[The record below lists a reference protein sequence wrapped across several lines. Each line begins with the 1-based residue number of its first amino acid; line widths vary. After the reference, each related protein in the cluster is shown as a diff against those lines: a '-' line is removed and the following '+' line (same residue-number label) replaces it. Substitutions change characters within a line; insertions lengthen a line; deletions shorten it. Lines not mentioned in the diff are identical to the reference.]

1 MERNRGDAY
10 LTAEETVRR
19 TVLVG
24 LLAASLGGPAVAEN
38 YLLNG
43 GQESKIHYRLYQK
56 VEPAAGTKSLIL
68 SFVVPATFTSPTY
81 NQTVS
86 DFSLTF
92 APQPTTREE
101 VVDPRGNRVVKA
113 TWSGGRGPVEASVA
127 LTAVNTVRLEPLRT
141 QAPFPV
147 AGLPPEVGVYLK
159 ASRQVQSRDA
169 AIAAKARQL
178 TEGARTEFDAV
189 QKVLSWVVDH
199 MQYVTPP
206 EQYDALYAFQSGK
219 GNCQN
224 YSHLAAALLRAVGV
238 PVRIVNGVTLKQPYD
253 VKLPDGTITMRM
265 GQGRHSWIEV
275 YFPDLGWVPF
285 DPQQTE
291 LFVSNR
297 FVRIEVGVDNEE
309 TIMDGLIRWTQSQ
322 GTRGQ
327 PQFEESIEAEFALD
341 RVVLNA
347 RKEQHGPRN
356 MIFLPEV
363 LATFEPY
370 QAPPPPPPPTPV
382 SEQDMKQLRFTVPF
396 VSGNLTFPEGVD
408 FLAARGPAVAGG
420 ENAYEMRKNFL
431 VETAEY
437 VTTQA
442 AQYAQMF
449 LLNKPIRLASVGLAL
464 HRFGG
469 EGTLWVEL
477 YKDDRG
483 KPGAYVATSEM
494 LTADQLSLR
503 PGYRWVDFAFRGE
516 PLLLSPG
523 RYWIALGFTG
533 SPIVNWFFTYGKPVG
548 PPEGTRY
555 KTIFDEDWSRALSY
569 EFNYRVQGMT
579 TP

>member
-1 MERNRGDAY
+1 M
-10 LTAEETVRR
+10 RR
-19 TVLVG
+19 ISLVLM
-24 LLAASLGGPAVAEN
+24 LAVCLAGHAAGEN

-43 GQESKIHYRLYQK
+43 GQESKIQYRLYQK

-68 SFVVPATFTSPTY
+68 SFVVPASFVSPTY

-92 APQPTTREE
+92 APQPATREE
-101 VVDPRGNRVVKA
+101 QVDKRGNRVVKA
-113 TWSGGRGPVEASVA
+113 TWAGNSGSVEATVAMTA
-127 LTAVNTVRLEPLRT
+127 LTTVKLEPLRT
-141 QAPFPV
+141 QAPFPLT
-147 AGLPPEVGVYLK
+147 GLPPDVQVYRNP
-159 ASRQVQSRDA
+159 SPQVQSGDA
-169 AIAAKARQL
+169 AIAAKAREL

-189 QKVLSWVVDH
+189 QRVLSWVVDH

-206 EQYDALYAFQSGK
+206 AQYDALYSFHSGK

-253 VKLPDGTITMRM
+253 VRLPNGAITMRM

-297 FVRIEVGVDNEE
+297 FIRIEVGVDNEE
-309 TIMDGLIRWTQSQ
+309 TIMDGMIRWTQSQ
-322 GTRGQ
+322 GMKGQ
-327 PQFEESIEAEFALD
+327 PQFEESIEADFAHD

-347 RKEQHGPRN
+347 KKEPHGPRN
-356 MIFLPEV
+356 MLFLPEV
-363 LATFEPY
+363 QAVFQPY
-370 QAPPPPPPPTPV
+370 QAPPPPPPPKTIPDQ
-382 SEQDMKQLRFTVPF
+382 EMKQLRFTVPF
-396 VSGNLTFPEGVD
+396 VHGNLLFPEGVD
-408 FLAARGPAVAGG
+408 FMAARGPAVAGG
-420 ENAYEMRKNFL
+420 ENAFEMRKNFM

-449 LLNKPIRLASVGLAL
+449 VLTKPIRLVSVGLAL

-469 EGTLWVEL
+469 EGSLWVEL
-477 YKDDRG
+477 YKDDTG

-494 LTADQLSLR
+494 LAADQLPLR
-503 PGYRWVDFAFRGE
+503 PGYRWVDFPFRGE
-516 PLLLSPG
+516 SLLLSPG

>member
-1 MERNRGDAY
+1 M
-10 LTAEETVRR
+10 RR

-81 NQTVS
+81 NQMVS

-101 VVDPRGNRVVKA
+101 VVDPA
-113 TWSGGRGPVEASVA
+113 TWSGGRGPVEATVA

-159 ASRQVQSRDA
+159 ASRQVQSGDA

-396 VSGNLTFPEGVD
+396 VFGNLTFPEGVD

>member
-1 MERNRGDAY
+1 M
-10 LTAEETVRR
+10 V
-19 TVLVG
+19 VLM
-24 LLAASLGGPAVAEN
+24 LAACVVGRSAAEN

-43 GQESKIHYRLYQK
+43 GQESRITYRLAQK
-56 VEPAAGTKSLIL
+56 VQPAAGTKALLL
-68 SFVVPATFTSPTY
+68 SFVVPQNFSSPTY
-81 NQTVS
+81 NQSVS

-92 APQPTTREE
+92 QPEPSTRQEE
-101 VVDPRGNRVVKA
+101 VDQRGNRVVKVAWSSANAPIEA
-113 TWSGGRGPVEASVA
+113 TLAMVA
-127 LTAVNTVRLEPLRT
+127 VTKVSLQPLKT
-141 QAPFPV
+141 QAPFPLGDLPADV
-147 AGLPPEVGVYLK
+147 AVYIK
-159 ASRQVQSRDA
+159 PSPQVQSGDA
-169 AIAAKARQL
+169 SIAAKARQL

-206 EQYDALYAFQSGK
+206 VQYDALYSFQSGK

-224 YSHLAAALLRAVGV
+224 YSHLAAALLRAIGV
-238 PVRIVNGVTLKQPYD
+238 PVRIVNGVTLKKPYD
-253 VKLPDGTITMRM
+253 VKLPDGTLTMRM

-275 YFPDLGWVPF
+275 FFPDLGWVPF

-297 FVRIEVGVDNEE
+297 FIRIEVGVDNEE
-309 TIMDGLIRWTQSQ
+309 TIKDGLIRWTQSQ
-322 GTRGQ
+322 GAAGQ
-327 PQFEESIEAEFALD
+327 PEFEENIDAEFTHDQVA
-341 RVVLNA
+341 LNA
-347 RKEQHGPRN
+347 KKEPHGPRN
-356 MIFLPEV
+356 MLFLPEV
-363 LATFEPY
+363 LAVFKPY
-370 QAPPPPPPPTPV
+370 QAPPPPPPPKV
-382 SEQDMKQLRFTVPF
+382 LSDQEMKQLRYTVPF
-396 VSGNLTFPEGVD
+396 VYGNLNYPEGVD

-420 ENAYEMRKNFL
+420 ENAFEMRKNFL

-449 LLNKPIRLASVGLAL
+449 VLNKPLSLRSVGLAL

-477 YKDDRG
+477 YKDEGG
-483 KPGAYVATSEM
+483 KPGSYVATSEM
-494 LTADQLSLR
+494 RSAGELSLR
-503 PGYRWVDFAFRGE
+503 PGYRWVDFSFGGD
-516 PLLLSPG
+516 PPLLSPG

-579 TP
+579 SP